1 MVVCWGRK
9 VEPRAGLSPF
19 RSTAAASAGYGLG
32 RPWSLVFVLTRV
44 AMAFLAGNPPIYTGS
59 GLPITSD
66 AYLYRDWGVQIV
78 SLSRVPYLEIPIE
91 YPPGLLPFILLPAWL
106 PDAMRLPFLPSFVF
120 LMVVWMVSDSSAFGG
135 LATRGAQIS
144 SNVHG

>member
-1 MVVCWGRK
+1 MVI
-9 VEPRAGLSPF
+9 
-19 RSTAAASAGYGLG
+19 
-32 RPWSLVFVLTRV
+32 VFVLTRV

-106 PDAMRLPFLPSFVF
+106 PDAMHLPFLPSFVF
-120 LMVVWMVSDSSAFGG
+120 LMVVVDG
-135 LATRGAQIS
+135 LGLIGLWRLGNTWGSIS